1 MTTRTDPAKPPG
13 PATPGGAAPG
23 RRSHVPGDGTAHAAA
38 VERAQKG
45 MLHEARELK
54 RTRIGADVLCE
65 ALLRQ
70 GVDVF
75 FSYPGGVI
83 LPLYD
88 VLGDYPEL
96 RHVLVRHEQGGAHAA
111 DGYARVTGTVGVC
124 MGTSGPGATNLVTG
138 IGTAMLDSVPM
149 VAITGNVPSALIG
162 KDAFQEID
170 INGITLPMTKHNYLV
185 RDADE
190 LPRVVAEAF
199 HIARTGRPGPV
210 HIDITKDALQQETRA
225 EHPTEEEIIA
235 GLPGF
240 RPNLDGHGRQ
250 LKTAATEIANAKRP
264 VILAGHGVLHAEAWD
279 DLRAFAEKTSI
290 PVAWTLLGIGA
301 IDETHPLA
309 YGYMGMHGWKHVNR
323 AIQSAD
329 LLIAIGMRFDD
340 RVTGNVRTYAPYARI
355 VHVDIDPAEIGKNVA
370 VEVPIVGDAGR
381 VLRAL
386 TPMVP
391 ETSADERREYLD
403 QLADWKRDSEAS
415 SWHGSGA
422 WRDGVLS
429 ADYVV
434 ERIGELTDHRATY
447 VADVGQNQM
456 WLARYTGFREPNSHV
471 SSGGL
476 GTMGFSV
483 PAAMGAALGRPD
495 RETWA
500 ITGDGGFQMTFQE
513 LMTLVADDIPVKIAL
528 FDNKKLG
535 MIRQWQEIIYAGN
548 YHSANLPGPGLREAC
563 RRVRDPGVPGQHP
576 GRGGRCDPGGPGRRR
591 AGTHLVR
598 DRRGAERL
606 PDDAGRQGPVGPDR
620 EVGRGGRMSGDPNSN
635 GRDPEAAPV
644 TPAPAAAAT
653 SGTSPAASPVPAH
666 AVPPPRALPGSGET
680 RRHVLVAI
688 VTNKPGVLNRVSS
701 LMRARNFNI
710 DSLAVSKTDRE
721 DTSRMTIT
729 LHGDD
734 VAVEQAAKQLYRLI
748 DVLKVQDVTSDPT
761 VEHELAFVKIRATD
775 SNRDEVLRLV
785 ELSRGRVV
793 DLADGSIIVE
803 VTGTESEIDTFV
815 SLVRTYG
822 IKELVRTGAVV
833 MARGSGSIEE
843 AIKR

>member
-1 MTTRTDPAKPPG
+1 MTTRTDTAKPPS
-13 PATPGGAAPG
+13 PGGAAESG
-23 RRSHVPGDGTAHAAA
+23 AKGARRSHVPGDGTAHAAA

-45 MLHEARELK
+45 MLHEARDLK

-65 ALLRQ
+65 ALLLQ

-111 DGYARVTGTVGVC
+111 DGYARVTGKVGVA

-138 IGTAMLDSVPM
+138 IGTALLDSVPM
-149 VAITGNVPSALIG
+149 VAITGNVPGALIG

-190 LPRVVAEAF
+190 LPRVIAEAF

-210 HIDITKDALQQETRA
+210 HVDITKDALQQETSA
-225 EHPTEEEIIA
+225 PHPTEAEIVA

-250 LKTAATEIANAKRP
+250 LKLAAQEIAAAKRP

-290 PVAWTLLGIGA
+290 PVAWTLLGIGV

-355 VHVDIDPAEIGKNVA
+355 IHVDIDPAEIGKNVA

-391 ETSADERREYLD
+391 ETPADGRREYLD

-422 WRDGVLS
+422 WRDGLLS

-434 ERIGELTDHRATY
+434 ERIGALTDHEATY

-456 WLARYTGFREPNSHV
+456 WLARYTGFRNPNSHV

-513 LMTLVADDIPVKIAL
+513 LMTLKADDIPVKIAL
-528 FDNKKLG
+528 LDNKKLG

-548 YHSANLPGPGLREAC
+548 YHSASLPGPDFAKLADAFDIPAFRAST
-563 RRVRDPGVPGQHP
+563 PGEV
-576 GRGGRCDPGGPGRRR
+576 
-591 AGTHLVR
+591 
-598 DRRGAERL
+598 
-606 PDDAGRQGPVGPDR
+606 DDA
-620 EVGRGGRMSGDPNSN
+620 
-635 GRDPEAAPV
+635 
-644 TPAPAAAAT
+644 
-653 SGTSPAASPVPAH
+653 
-666 AVPPPRALPGSGET
+666 
-680 RRHVLVAI
+680 
-688 VTNKPGVLNRVSS
+688 
-701 LMRARNFNI
+701 
-710 DSLAVSKTDRE
+710 
-721 DTSRMTIT
+721 
-729 LHGDD
+729 
-734 VAVEQAAKQLYRLI
+734 
-748 DVLKVQDVTSDPT
+748 
-761 VEHELAFVKIRATD
+761 IRAAQAVD
-775 SNRDEVLRLV
+775 GPALIWFEIAEEQNVFPMMPAGKGLSDLIEKWGGADE
-785 ELSRGRVV
+785 
-793 DLADGSIIVE
+793 
-803 VTGTESEIDTFV
+803 
-815 SLVRTYG
+815 
-822 IKELVRTGAVV
+822 
-833 MARGSGSIEE
+833 
-843 AIKR
+843 

>member
-1 MTTRTDPAKPPG
+1 MTIAKGSAQAPPPG
-13 PATPGGAAPG
+13 AEPKT
-23 RRSHVPGDGTAHAAA
+23 RRSHVPNAGSASAAA
-38 VERAQKG
+38 IEAARKG
-45 MLHEARELK
+45 MLHEARDLH
-54 RTRIGADVLCE
+54 RTRIGADVVCE

-111 DGYARVTGTVGVC
+111 DGYARVTGRVGVC

-138 IGTAMLDSVPM
+138 IGTALLDSVPM

-190 LPRVVAEAF
+190 LPRVIAEAF

-225 EHPTEEEIIA
+225 EHPSEAEIIA

-240 RPNLDGHGRQ
+240 RPNTEPHGRQ
-250 LKTAATEIANAKRP
+250 LKLAVQELANAKRP
-264 VILAGHGVLHAEAWD
+264 MILAGHGVLHARAWD
-279 DLRAFAEKTSI
+279 QLRAFAEKTSI

-301 IDETHPLA
+301 MSEDHPLA

-329 LLIAIGMRFDD
+329 LLFAIGMRFDD

-370 VEVPIVGDAGR
+370 VEVPIVADAGR
-381 VLRAL
+381 VLEAL
-386 TPMVP
+386 TSMVP
-391 ETSADERREYLD
+391 TTGLEERRGYLD
-403 QLADWKRDSEAS
+403 QLAEWRRESEGS

-422 WRDGVLS
+422 WRDGLLS

-434 ERIGELTDHRATY
+434 SRIGELTDHSASY
-447 VADVGQNQM
+447 IADVGQNQM
-456 WLARYTGFREPNSHV
+456 WLARYAGFRQPNSHV

-495 RETWA
+495 REAWA

-513 LMTLVADDIPVKIAL
+513 LMTLVQDRIPVKIAL

-548 YHSANLPGPGLREAC
+548 YHSAHLLGPDYLKLAEAFGI
-563 RRVRDPGVPGQHP
+563 PATKASTP
-576 GRGGRCDPGGPGRRR
+576 
-591 AGTHLVR
+591 
-598 DRRGAERL
+598 AEV
-606 PDDAGRQGPVGPDR
+606 DDAIRFAQGVDGPALVWFEIAEEQNVFPMMPAGKGLSDLI
-620 EVGRGGRMSGDPNSN
+620 EKWGG
-635 GRDPEAAPV
+635 A
-644 TPAPAAAAT
+644 
-653 SGTSPAASPVPAH
+653 
-666 AVPPPRALPGSGET
+666 
-680 RRHVLVAI
+680 
-688 VTNKPGVLNRVSS
+688 
-701 LMRARNFNI
+701 
-710 DSLAVSKTDRE
+710 
-721 DTSRMTIT
+721 
-729 LHGDD
+729 
-734 VAVEQAAKQLYRLI
+734 
-748 DVLKVQDVTSDPT
+748 
-761 VEHELAFVKIRATD
+761 
-775 SNRDEVLRLV
+775 DE
-785 ELSRGRVV
+785 
-793 DLADGSIIVE
+793 
-803 VTGTESEIDTFV
+803 
-815 SLVRTYG
+815 
-822 IKELVRTGAVV
+822 
-833 MARGSGSIEE
+833 
-843 AIKR
+843 